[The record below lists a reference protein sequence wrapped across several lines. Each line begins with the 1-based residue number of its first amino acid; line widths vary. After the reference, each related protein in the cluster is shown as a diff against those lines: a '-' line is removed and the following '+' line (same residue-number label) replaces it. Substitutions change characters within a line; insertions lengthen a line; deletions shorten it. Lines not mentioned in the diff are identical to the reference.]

1 MEIGVFILALL
12 VRITVSA
19 VSLWLA
25 MRLTKEHGSFLLLL
39 AAASIAAVVELL
51 PIPYI
56 GSVVS
61 YIVLLVLISKWT
73 TAEIWPDAVLMTVVA
88 SFLAS
93 LASFAIKAALH

>member
-1 MEIGVFILALL
+1 MEIGIFALALL
-12 VRITVSA
+12 VQITVSA

-25 MRLTKEHGSFLLLL
+25 MKITKEEGNFLLIL
-39 AAASIAAVVELL
+39 AAASIASAVGLL
-51 PIPYI
+51 PIPYV

-88 SFLAS
+88 SFLS
-93 LASFAIKAALH
+93 SFAAIAINSALH

>member
-1 MEIGVFILALL
+1 VEIGIFILVLL
-12 VRITVSA
+12 VRIMVSA

-25 MRLTKEHGSFLLLL
+25 MKMTKESGPFLLLL
-39 AAASIAAVVELL
+39 AAASMAAAVELL

-73 TAEIWPDAVLMTVVA
+73 TAEIWPDAVLMTIVA

-93 LASFAIKAALH
+93 LASFALRAALR